1 MTEKK
6 LSGRQIK
13 DLFYTEVST
22 NEGGHEA
29 ATTFRCRCGKLR
41 AQSLKHGY
49 TNLTQHILMKHPEWI
64 TALME
69 DLNIIPRASVAH
81 QPSPKEKSSGAGN
94 MRALGSMIKHYRE
107 IRTKPAAGDSDN
119 NSIASEPHVQ
129 QQQQQTAPS
138 SPPVQRHIE
147 DGELQRHQEQP
158 SGTTMSI
165 NDVAVPLSASSMTA
179 NETRPS
185 ESSSSNGNSLSA
197 SSSSRQDANVHKRQD
212 YLSWD
217 NYFMSVAFLSAMRS
231 KDPSTQVGACIVSP
245 EKKIVGI
252 GYNGFPN
259 GCNDD
264 ELPWARSSASPL
276 DTKYPYVCHAEM
288 NAILNKNS
296 TDVKGCTIYVALFP
310 CNECAKLIIQSGI
323 SRVVYYSDKYNGDWK
338 FVASRR
344 LLDMAGVAYVQHQP
358 QFSHLTIDFSSVD

>member
-1 MTEKK
+1 MTEKR

-22 NEGGHEA
+22 SEGGDGGHES
-29 ATTFRCRCGKLR
+29 ATMFRCRCGKLR

-81 QPSPKEKSSGAGN
+81 QPSTKEKSGSAGN

-107 IRTKPAAGDSDN
+107 IRTKPAAGDSGN
-119 NSIASEPHVQ
+119 SSIAASESHVHHNHQ
-129 QQQQQTAPS
+129 HQQTAPS
-138 SPPVQRHIE
+138 SPTVQRNIE
-147 DGELQRHQEQP
+147 GGETQRHQEQP
-158 SGTTMSI
+158 GTTTMSI

-179 NETRPS
+179 HEARSS
-185 ESSSSNGNSLSA
+185 ESSSSNGSLTV
-197 SSSSRQDANVHKRQD
+197 SSSSRQDTNAQKRQD

-217 NYFMSVAFLSAMRS
+217 DYFMSVAFLSAMRS
-231 KDPSTQVGACIVSP
+231 KDPSTQVGACIVSS

-264 ELPWARSSASPL
+264 ELPWARSSTSPL
-276 DTKYPYVCHAEM
+276 DTKYPV
-288 NAILNKNS
+288 
-296 TDVKGCTIYVALFP
+296 
-310 CNECAKLIIQSGI
+310 
-323 SRVVYYSDKYNGDWK
+323 
-338 FVASRR
+338 R
-344 LLDMAGVAYVQHQP
+344 LAD
-358 QFSHLTIDFSSVD
+358 